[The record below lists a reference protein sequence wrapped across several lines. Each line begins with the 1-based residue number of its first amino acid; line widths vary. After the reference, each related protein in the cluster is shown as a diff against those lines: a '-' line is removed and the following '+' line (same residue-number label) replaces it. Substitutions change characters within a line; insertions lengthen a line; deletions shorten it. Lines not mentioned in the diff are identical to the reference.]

1 MDCRNLVGN
10 CLSRNPEGK
19 MMKRVVILGG
29 GESGTGAAILAKV
42 KGYDVFVSDAGAL
55 KDKYKTN
62 LIAEEISFEEGSH
75 SEDIVLN
82 ADVIIKSPGIPDK
95 ADLIK
100 KAKAKGIEIIDEIEF
115 AFRFTSAKIIAIT
128 GTNGKTTTTL
138 LTYHLLKSAGLNVAL
153 AGNVGESF
161 ARKVA
166 TNDFDWF
173 VLEVSSFQLDGTK
186 TFRPD
191 VATLLN
197 ITPDHLDRYEYKME
211 NYVNSKFQITRN
223 MTDNGSFIYYK
234 DDVVTGMEVEKRKFE
249 CGLLPVSWKDGAVV
263 IPPSGVRGRGQ
274 AFFDGTQMNFG
285 VAGSP
290 FKVSQSDTTLKGPHN
305 LINTMAA
312 VSAACLAG
320 VSVDAIRAALK
331 TFKNA
336 PHRLESVGTINGV
349 EFVNDSKATN
359 VDSVVYALGSYSQP
373 LVWIAGGID
382 KGNDYNIIKADVQKK
397 VHTLI
402 CLGKENQKLK
412 DFFGSIV
419 KSVKETQSVK
429 ELVRIGLESAKKGDV
444 VLLSPAC
451 ASFDLFKNYEDR
463 GNQFR
468 EAVQELKSEVESKSV
483 SV

>member
-1 MDCRNLVGN
+1 M
-10 CLSRNPEGK
+10 SK
-19 MMKRVVILGG
+19 SVVILGG
-29 GESGTGAAILAKV
+29 GESGTGAAILAKA
-42 KGYDVFVSDAGAL
+42 KGYNVFVSDSGLL
-55 KDKYKTN
+55 KDKYKSD
-62 LIAEEISFEEGSH
+62 LASEGIAFEEGAH
-75 SEDIVLN
+75 AEDKVLN
-82 ADVIIKSPGIPDK
+82 AEIIIKSPGIPEK
-95 ADLIK
+95 VELIK
-100 KAKAKGIEIIDEIEF
+100 KAKANGIEIIDEIEF

-166 TNDFDWF
+166 KGNYDWF

-191 VATLLN
+191 IAILLN

-211 NYVNSKFQITRN
+211 NYINSKFQITRN
-223 MTDNGSFIYYK
+223 MVDSGSFIYYQ
-234 DDVVTGMEVEKRKFE
+234 DDAVTGPEVSRRK
-249 CGLLPVSWKDGAVV
+249 LSSKLVSVSLTNTNATNFYDGA
-263 IPPSGVRGRGQ
+263 
-274 AFFDGTQMNFG
+274 QMVFG
-285 VAGSP
+285 VTSEK
-290 FKVSQSDTTLKGPHN
+290 FKVTQSDTTLKGPHN
-305 LINTMAA
+305 LINIMAA
-312 VSAACLAG
+312 VSAARIAG
-320 VSVDAIRAALK
+320 VSVDAIKTALK

-336 PHRLESVGTINGV
+336 PHRLESVGEINGV

-359 VDSVVYALGSYSQP
+359 VDSVVYALGSYTQP

-382 KGNDYNIIKADVQKK
+382 KGNDYNIIKEDVQKK

-402 CLGKENQKLK
+402 CLGKDNQKLK
-412 DFFGSIV
+412 DFFGGVV

-429 ELVRIGLESAKKGDV
+429 ELVRMCLESAKKGDV

-468 EAVQELKSEVESKSV
+468 EAVKELKTEVEGIRNSEVRI
-483 SV
+483 